1 MKFLLTVIVLSFGLS
16 AFASGG
22 GGGGTDTTSMSDMI
36 ETQSEKKV
44 TRTKKTVVMTEEAS
58 LELMEALKVDAM
70 KGKIVCKTQKVAACE
85 ACDAFVQKPVCKITT
100 SEK

>member
-44 TRTKKTVVMTEEAS
+44 TRTRT
-58 LELMEALKVDAM
+58 
-70 KGKIVCKTQKVAACE
+70 
-85 ACDAFVQKPVCKITT
+85 
-100 SEK
+100 